1 MATAKNI
8 ITGIIAEV
16 PEHYLDHPILG
27 ADLVAYNGEETVAP
41 KSEKPKAEVSAPATD
56 K

>member
-8 ITGIIAEV
+8 ITGLIAEV

-27 ADLVAYNGEETVAP
+27 ADLVAYNGEESVAP
-41 KSEKPKAEVSAPATD
+41 KSETPKAEPVASAKD